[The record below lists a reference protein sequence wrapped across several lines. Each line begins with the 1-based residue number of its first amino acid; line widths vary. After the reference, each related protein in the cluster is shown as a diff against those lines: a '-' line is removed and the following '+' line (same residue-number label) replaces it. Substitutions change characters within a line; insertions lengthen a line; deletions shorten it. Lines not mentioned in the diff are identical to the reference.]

1 MTLSE
6 WKGTEMGRIESEKL
20 ASMVESQ
27 TGTDDVFDTA
37 IPSIKLSRFSAP
49 SELSALVYEPCLC
62 IVAQGAKEVVLAGE
76 KYRLDPAQSLLV
88 SVDLPVEARVVEA
101 TADCPY
107 LGIRISLDPAVV
119 GELLADGATI
129 QPLGPPARAIAVTPI
144 DPPLIEAVT
153 RLVTLL
159 GAPQDILALSPLG
172 LREITYRLLTGP
184 QGARLRQIASAGVP
198 AHRIARAIRWL
209 KDNFAEPLRIEA
221 LSKHVGM
228 SPSAFHLH
236 FKGVTGLSP
245 LQYQKRLR
253 LQEARR
259 LMLGDG
265 LDAAVAAF
273 QVGYESPS
281 QFGREYRRMF
291 GESPRRD
298 VEAVKGEAQK
308 SQSNVHPRSRALS
321 GA

>member
-1 MTLSE
+1 
-6 WKGTEMGRIESEKL
+6 MGRIESEKL
-20 ASMVESQ
+20 ASIVESQ
-27 TGTDDVFDTA
+27 TGADDVFDTA

-76 KYRLDPAQSLLV
+76 RYRLDPAQSLLV

-159 GAPQDILALSPLG
+159 GALAPWSP
-172 LREITYRLLTGP
+172 RNHI
-184 QGARLRQIASAGVP
+184 
-198 AHRIARAIRWL
+198 
-209 KDNFAEPLRIEA
+209 
-221 LSKHVGM
+221 
-228 SPSAFHLH
+228 SPSHRAAR
-236 FKGVTGLSP
+236 SP
-245 LQYQKRLR
+245 
-253 LQEARR
+253 A
-259 LMLGDG
+259 
-265 LDAAVAAF
+265 
-273 QVGYESPS
+273 PS
-281 QFGREYRRMF
+281 DRFGR
-291 GESPRRD
+291 SPRPSD
-298 VEAVKGEAQK
+298 SKGDPVAKGQL
-308 SQSNVHPRSRALS
+308 R
-321 GA
+321 GAFTD